1 MKTSNATESGPGQR
15 GSGVDLEKVE
25 ETLSEAGEYWRADTE
40 RREIVE
46 TSRRQYPI
54 FKEGKDPDSPWIQ
67 VGIE

>member
-1 MKTSNATESGPGQR
+1 
-15 GSGVDLEKVE
+15 LEKVE